1 MGLKEVQEEFAR
13 KGITNEILTM
23 DESTA
28 TVELAA
34 AALGT
39 EPGEI
44 AKSMAF
50 KLKDDSVI
58 IVVFM
63 GTARIDNRKFKDRF
77 HCKATM
83 LTAEETPALTGHPV
97 GGVCPFG
104 LPENVTVYLDESL
117 KKYEA
122 VYPAAGNRHNAV
134 RFTIPELEAATG
146 AEWVDVGKIPEEA

>member
-1 MGLKEVQEEFAR
+1 MIQVKLRDDVREYEA
-13 KGITNEILTM
+13 GIT
-23 DESTA
+23 
-28 TVELAA
+28 
-34 AALGT
+34 
-39 EPGEI
+39 PGEI

-83 LTAEETPALTGHPV
+83 LTAEETPLLTGHPV

-104 LPENVTVYLDESL
+104 VPENVTVYLDESL

-122 VYPAAGNRHNAV
+122 VYPAATSSAFLCEPPPDESPSQPKR
-134 RFTIPELEAATG
+134 P
-146 AEWVDVGKIPEEA
+146 